1 MPARKPANSTIYQF
15 KVTLRDV
22 KPPIWR
28 RLQVSS
34 DATLGEFHEILQT
47 AMGWFNGHMHL
58 FEIQGMEYGLP
69 APEYDWNVTNEAK
82 VKLSRV
88 VTGENS
94 KFRYTYDM
102 GDGWE
107 HEILLEKLLPADPKA
122 QYPNCIKG
130 KRACPPED
138 CGGAWGYTEFLEA
151 IQTPTHPDHESML
164 EWVGGEFDPEAFDL
178 EEINEQLKQIG

>member
-1 MPARKPANSTIYQF
+1 MPSRKSATIYQF
-15 KVTLRDV
+15 KVTLRDI

-28 RLQVSS
+28 RIQVTSEI
-34 DATLGEFHEILQT
+34 TLGEFHEILQT
-47 AMGWFNGHMHL
+47 AMGWFNGHLHL
-58 FEIQGMEYGLP
+58 FEIQGIEYGQP
-69 APEYDWNVTNEAK
+69 APEYDWDVRDESK

-88 VTGENS
+88 VTGEKC

-107 HEILLEKLLPADPKA
+107 HEILLEKLLPAESEV
-122 QYPNCIKG
+122 QYPICIKG

-138 CGGAWGYTEFLEA
+138 CGGPWGYPEFLEA
-151 IQTPTHPDHESML
+151 IQTSTHPEHESML

-178 EEINEQLKQIG
+178 EEVNEALKQIG